1 MPAESLKTPF
11 QWFLTG
17 LADDEGVRMVSLLE
31 SDRLE
36 DLRIT
41 YGIW

>member
-1 MPAESLKTPF
+1 MPAESSKTPF

-17 LADDEGVRMVSLLE
+17 LTDDEGVRMVSLLE
-31 SDRLE
+31 PDWLE